1 VRREETMRN
10 KKVWIVLIVII
21 ALAGAGFYFRD
32 DILGLINR
40 QPDTEANAQ
49 GPGGRPDPDSLT
61 TTTIRP
67 ATESAQ
73 VSASG
78 NIAVSNQRPVVLEVD
93 GIIIEVAVE
102 VGDEVAIADLLVA
115 LDTADLERAVAQAEL
130 SLANA
135 QAQLDKLL
143 EPADAAEIASA
154 EASLVSAQE
163 NLAEVRAGP
172 SQAELAAAEA
182 SQAAAQARYQELLAG
197 PSDAEL
203 IQLSAELQ
211 KALIDLEQAQWD
223 YDKIAYTDSV
233 GSSSQAAALQQA
245 TIDYEAVKAA
255 YEIAAEPASEAE
267 LQQALGDIQTAQ
279 DQLDSLRA
287 KPTEAELAEADAQ
300 VASAQAQLDALLNG
314 GSEAEL
320 RVEKIG
326 VEQARLDLEE
336 AQATLVQAQLR
347 APMAGT
353 TLSVDVETGQKIN
366 AGTSAVTLADLN
378 DLELTVNV
386 AEVDV
391 SKIQPG
397 QGADISIDALPEQTF
412 SGIVIRI
419 APSSDSESGVV
430 NYPVTIQLANAG
442 LADVRPGMTAVAT
455 ILDDDASN
463 AGWLVPTNALRERG
477 DNTTVI
483 VLRDG
488 QPTPIAVTTGASQ
501 GEWTVVQS
509 PELKAGDEVAG
520 SVSSFL
526 NQDEGPGF
534 GPPGGG
540 PGFGGAMRG
549 GGGGRPQ

>member
-1 VRREETMRN
+1 MRN
-10 KKVWIVLIVII
+10 RKVWIVLIVII
-21 ALAGAGFYFRD
+21 ALVGAGFYFRD

-40 QPDTEANAQ
+40 GPDAAANAP
-49 GPGGRPDPDSLT
+49 GPGGRPDPDNLT

-67 ATESAQ
+67 ASESAQ

-78 NIAVSNQRPVVLEVD
+78 NVEVSNQRPVVLEVD
-93 GIIIEVAVE
+93 GIITEVAVE
-102 VGDEVAIADLLVA
+102 VGDEAGADDLLVA

-143 EPADAAEIASA
+143 EAADAAEVASA
-154 EASLVSAQE
+154 QASLVSAQE
-163 NLAEVRAGP
+163 NQAEVQAGP

-182 SQAAAQARYQELLAG
+182 SVAAAQARHQELLEG
-197 PSDAEL
+197 PGDAEL
-203 IQLSAELQ
+203 IQLSANLE
-211 KALIDLEQAQWD
+211 KALVDLQQAQWD
-223 YDKIAYTDSV
+223 YDEIAYSDSV
-233 GSSSQAAALQQA
+233 GSSSQSAALQQA
-245 TIDYEAVKAA
+245 TIDYEAAVAA
-255 YEIAAEPASEAE
+255 YEIAAEPASQAE
-267 LQQALGDIQTAQ
+267 LQDALSDIQSAQ
-279 DQLDSLRA
+279 EQLDTLRNQ
-287 KPTEAELAEADAQ
+287 PTEADLAAAEAQ
-300 VASAQAQLDALLNG
+300 VASAQAQLEELLG
-314 GSEAEL
+314 DPSQAEL
-320 RVEKIG
+320 RAEEIG

-336 AQATLVQAQLR
+336 AQAEFAKALLY
-347 APMAGT
+347 APIDGT
-353 TLSVDVETGQKIN
+353 VLSVDVEVGEKAQ
-366 AGTSAVTLADLN
+366 AGLSAVTLADLN

-397 QGADISIDALPEQTF
+397 QGADISIDALPGQTF
-412 SGIVIRI
+412 SGIVTRI

-477 DNTTVI
+477 GNTMVI

-488 QPTPIAVTTGASQ
+488 QPTPIVVTTGASQ

-509 PELKAGDEVAG
+509 PGLQSGDEVAG

-526 NQDEGPGF
+526 NQDEGSGF
-534 GPPGGG
+534 GPPRG
-540 PGFGGAMRG
+540 GFGGGFRG
-549 GGGGRPQ
+549 GGGGRP